1 VAVTRGTPRIA
12 YETHGASGPPV
23 LLIMGLGMR
32 GALWKPQIEVLSE
45 DHRLATY
52 DHRGVGGSDPPTGA
66 FRMKDMA
73 FDALRVAGALGWHRF
88 HVVGISM
95 GGMVAQEVALAAP
108 ERVTSLSLVATH
120 PGGAGGLVPT
130 TGGLRDFAAAMLG
143 PRGGRI
149 GALERLL
156 YPAPFLATVDREA
169 MARRIGDQVGDPAPR
184 RVVLLQLAAIAAFD
198 ARARLRDI
206 AAPTLVV
213 QPGLDALVR
222 PSHAAVL
229 ANGIPGARLHAFPDA
244 GHGVAF
250 QHARPLSE
258 VIRAHVAEAESTFVA
273 RRPRTDDTAPT
284 SAPRAASAS
293 A

>member
-1 VAVTRGTPRIA
+1 MHVTRGAPRIA

-32 GALWKPQIEVLSE
+32 GALWRPQIEVLSE

-52 DHRGVGGSDPPTGA
+52 DHRGVGASDPPSGP

-73 FDALRVAGALGWHRF
+73 FDALRVAEALGWQQF

-108 ERVTSLSLVATH
+108 ERVLSLSLVATH

-130 TGGLRDFAAAMLG
+130 SGGLRDFASAMLG
-143 PRGGRI
+143 PRRGRVA
-149 GALERLL
+149 ALERLL
-156 YPAPFLATVDREA
+156 YPAAFLETVDRA
-169 MARRIGDQVGDPAPR
+169 ALARRIGDQVGEPAPR

-198 ARARLRDI
+198 TRARLADI

-222 PSHAAVL
+222 PSHATVL
-229 ANGIPGARLHAFPDA
+229 ARGIRGARLHAFPDA

-250 QHARPLSE
+250 QHALPLSE
-258 VIRAHVAEAESTFVA
+258 VLRAHVARVEAESA
-273 RRPRTDDTAPT
+273 Q
-284 SAPRAASAS
+284 RAAGAATAS
-293 A
+293 AARAS